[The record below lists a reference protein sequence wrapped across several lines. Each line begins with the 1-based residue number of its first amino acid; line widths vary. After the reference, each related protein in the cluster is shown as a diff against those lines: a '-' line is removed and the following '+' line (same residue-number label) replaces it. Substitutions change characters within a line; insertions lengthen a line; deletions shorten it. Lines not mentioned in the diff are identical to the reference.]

1 MNMVG
6 NQWVVFIVGLLLL
19 CACKKDQENRRF
31 REVSASHSS
40 IKFENKLT
48 EYQNWNY
55 LLYYYFYNGGGVA
68 IGDINNDGL
77 PDIFFT
83 GNQVKNKLY
92 LNKGNFI
99 FEDISE
105 KAGIEGGDS
114 WSTGVTMAD
123 VNGDG
128 LLDIYVCHSG
138 KFSNRA
144 NQLFLNNGDLT
155 FSEVAK
161 EWGVDD
167 PGYSTQAV
175 FFDMDNDGDLD
186 MYLLNHPVDFNKTVN
201 LQMNIG
207 TPEHG
212 SDKLF
217 RNEGGHFQDI
227 TDQAGI
233 NRYGYGLGV
242 VVADFDQDG
251 FTDIYVANDFLTPDY
266 LFINQGDGTFRDDIK
281 NSIGHTSHFGMGV
294 DAVDI
299 DNDGWLDIMELD
311 MMPKDHFRKHTN
323 TKEVSR
329 NMFWRNVNIG
339 HHYQYMIN
347 TLQLN
352 QGIRPDGKGPVFSE
366 IAQLVGV
373 DRTDWSWAVLMA
385 DFDNDGWKDI
395 FITNGIRRDVND
407 NDYWKNSRN
416 TNTELILDRADIEKI
431 PVHPV
436 ANFAYRNEGGLQ
448 FSDVGADWGLDLK
461 GFSNGAA
468 YADLDGDGDLDLV
481 VNNLDGPAAVYE
493 NRSAQMDS
501 LHFLR
506 VSLRAPGG
514 NRFGLGT
521 KVQLWQNGD
530 TQYQELTL
538 TRGFQSSVEPV
549 LHFGLGKNGKVDSLE
564 LVWPGGLRE
573 MHYNPKSDLHH
584 VLEKGTGIPSPEK
597 TSKPPLFRAVE
608 NLSLGVDFSHRED
621 PYNDFDTEILLPH
634 SLSRIGPALASADVN
649 GDGLDDFYIGGARN
663 QAGKLY
669 LQNPDGTFSASG
681 TGHWEKDAAYEDTGA
696 LFFDATGDGTMDLY
710 VASGGNDLQEGSPL
724 LEDRLYLNDGKGG
737 FGKAELALPGN
748 GISGQA
754 VAAADFDG
762 DGLTDVFVGGRL
774 VPGSYGTYPRSFL
787 LKNSGGKFT
796 DITPEPL
803 KHPGMVTA
811 AIWLDVDADGR
822 PDLVLAGEW
831 MPIRIYRNTE
841 NGFSEI
847 TEEMGLGKSSGWW
860 ESLAAA
866 DLDGDGIPEIIAG
879 NKGMNHRYREGDGL
893 PMVLYT
899 GDLDGNGGH
908 GIAVA
913 YTQNGRLYP
922 VRDKNAL
929 GEQNPSVKR
938 AFVEYASFAAA
949 EIDRIYPA
957 EVLDRAKRHT
967 AEELRSV
974 VLRKKEG
981 KYETEPLPV
990 EAQFSTARAII
1001 PHDFTRNGNLDLLIA
1016 GNRHFTEVNTP
1027 RSDAS
1032 PGVLLENDQG
1042 QGWRTIRYRDSGF
1055 FAPGDARAM
1064 ALLSNKNGWTV
1075 VLANND
1081 GKPQFFSFPKS
1092 IPNPQE

>member
-1 MNMVG
+1 MK
-6 NQWVVFIVGLLLL
+6 FSLLPV
-19 CACKKDQENRRF
+19 KDTGIDFTNTIE
-31 REVSASHSS
+31 EEDYWA
-40 IKFENKLT
+40 
-48 EYQNWNY
+48 Y
-55 LLYYYFYNGGGVA
+55 LDYYYYYNGGGVA

-77 PDIFFT
+77 PDIYFT

-92 LNKGNFI
+92 LNKGNFQ
-99 FEDISE
+99 FEDITAS
-105 KAGIEGGDS
+105 AGVEGGRS

-128 LLDIYVCHSG
+128 FLDIYVSVSG
-138 KFSNRA
+138 KYGNRK
-144 NQLFLNNGDLT
+144 NKLYINNGDLT
-155 FSEVAK
+155 FTEQA
-161 EWGVDD
+161 ENFGIADD
-167 PGYSTQAV
+167 GYSTQAV
-175 FFDMDNDGDLD
+175 FFDFDNDGWLDL
-186 MYLLNHPVDFNKTVN
+186 YVLNHPIEFDRKSDEYLARLKTPNKF
-201 LQMNIG
+201 I
-207 TPEHG
+207 
-212 SDKLF
+212 SDKLY
-217 RNEGGHFQDI
+217 RNTGKGHFEDI
-227 TDQAGI
+227 SETMGI
-233 NRYGYGLGV
+233 HHFGYGLGV
-242 VVADFDQDG
+242 IAADFDQDG
-251 FTDIYVANDFLTPDY
+251 YTDIYVANDFNAADILY
-266 LFINQGDGTFRDDIK
+266 LNKGGEKFENDIS
-281 NSIGHTSHFGMGV
+281 NAMGHISFFGMGIDV
-294 DAVDI
+294 GDINNDAMPDLMV
-299 DNDGWLDIMELD
+299 LD
-311 MMPKDHFRKHTN
+311 MMPKDHYRRHTN
-323 TKEVSR
+323 TKEM
-329 NMFWRNVNIG
+329 NYHAYMRNVDLGN
-339 HHYQYMIN
+339 HYQYMIN

-366 IAQLVGV
+366 IAQLAGL

-407 NDYWKNSRN
+407 NDYFLNYINDNEERR
-416 TNTELILDRADIEKI
+416 IGRADIEKI

-879 NKGMNHRYREGDGL
+879 NKGMNHRYRQGDGL

-1032 PGVLLENDQG
+1032 LGVLLENDQG

-1081 GKPQFFSFPKS
+1081 GKPQFFSMEEF
-1092 IPNPQE
+1092 